1 MNLQI
6 DRFRLDVNSRTL
18 SSVSESHAIRP
29 KTLALLLFMIERQG
43 QIVSKDQLLRHIWDD
58 VTVNEGVIFQ
68 SVREIRQMFAEL
80 IVIQNHP
87 RKGYQWVADVVPIAD
102 KLALQKTEP
111 VKISNTPHT
120 VANSRKRRQLNRWLL
135 ALILLC
141 ALLWLGITSKNSR
154 PEVVILPLQNYVD
167 RNDLSWLTTHGA
179 LKIADFLSNVSP
191 NTSVIASPDFTLQAS
206 DNNALKATENWQ
218 LSTSVYGDVYDY
230 KVVYALLSTQQQY
243 EGVIFAHSIDQAM
256 QLLVTVVLMDIN
268 QASPDVITF
277 GENVIQNSAF
287 AKAMV
292 AYETDWETAI
302 RELENYRLNYPYS
315 VKAIQYLSRLYI
327 WQGDLERALKTINT
341 TLSNPRLNSEDQAE
355 LLFNLA
361 LVYQYPQPEQALE
374 KIAQGITVSE
384 QPANWLTRAKLEEL
398 RADIYYQQNQSVE
411 ALRGYLK
418 AQSFYDQIKS
428 PVKSASLQLKLA
440 ALYIGNQQLEMAK
453 IAFLKAKTAIQQN
466 EMSFLYA
473 TLLEFEMR
481 HKVLLN

>member
-18 SSVSESHAIRP
+18 SSASESHAIRP

-43 QIVSKDQLLRHIWDD
+43 QIVSKEQLLSHIWDD

-68 SVREIRQMFAEL
+68 SIREIRQMFAEL

-87 RKGYQWVADVVPIAD
+87 RKGYQWVAEVVPIAD
-102 KLALQKTEP
+102 KLALQKTESVNIP
-111 VKISNTPHT
+111 NTHA
-120 VANSRKRRQLNRWLL
+120 VANSHKRRQLNRWLL

-141 ALLWLGITSKNSR
+141 ALLWLGISSKNSR
-154 PEVVILPLQNYVD
+154 LEVVILPIQNYVD
-167 RNDLSWLTTHGA
+167 RNDLGWLETHGA
-179 LKIADFLSNVSP
+179 IKIADIFSNVSP
-191 NTSVIASPDFTLQAS
+191 NTSVIASSELTHQTGEKNVL
-206 DNNALKATENWQ
+206 NTTGTWQ

-230 KVVYALLSTQQQY
+230 KVVYSLISKPQQY
-243 EGVIFAHSIDQAM
+243 AGVIFAHSIDQAI
-256 QLLVTVVLMDIN
+256 QLLVDVALMDIN
-268 QASPDVITF
+268 QTSPDVTTL
-277 GENVIQNSAF
+277 GANVIQNTAF
-287 AKAMV
+287 ASAMV

-302 RELENYRLNYPYS
+302 RELENYRLNYLDS
-315 VKAIQYLSRLYI
+315 FKAIQYLSRLYI
-327 WQGDLERALKTINT
+327 WQGDLDRALKSINT
-341 TLSNPRLNSEDQAE
+341 TLLNPRLNIDDKSE

-361 LVYQYPQPEQALE
+361 LVYQYQHPEQALKNIE
-374 KIAQGITVSE
+374 QGISLTE

-398 RADIYYQQNQSVE
+398 RADIYYQQNHMVE

-428 PVKSASLQLKLA
+428 PVKTASLQLKLA
-440 ALYIGNQQLEMAK
+440 ALYIGNQQLDMAK
-453 IAFLKAKTAIQQN
+453 ISFQKAKIAIQLH

-481 HKVLLN
+481 HNVLLD